1 MNKKE
6 YAESFIEA
14 IKNKEE
20 NLYRFFTKRTIITSL
35 NEQKNLTLDEFL
47 IFIKENLQKEDF
59 IIKRTFESA
68 SSVYSIPA
76 AANSFLT
83 SSVIFLRLTS
93 TKGARCVRVIDWP
106 PY

>member
-59 IIKRTFESA
+59 IIKRTFEIA
-68 SSVYSIPA
+68 VCIKFDIYTTKLIELFIEIKDRRFSIVEFKV
-76 AANSFLT
+76 NEQ
-83 SSVIFLRLTS
+83 
-93 TKGARCVRVIDWP
+93 
-106 PY
+106 

>member
-68 SSVYSIPA
+68 VCIKFEIY
-76 AANSFLT
+76 T
-83 SSVIFLRLTS
+83 
-93 TKGARCVRVIDWP
+93 TKLIELFIEIKDRRFSLVEYKVNEQ
-106 PY
+106 

>member
-68 SSVYSIPA
+68 VCIKFEIY
-76 AANSFLT
+76 T
-83 SSVIFLRLTS
+83 
-93 TKGARCVRVIDWP
+93 TKLIELFIEQKDRRFSLVEYKVNEK
-106 PY
+106 

>member
-1 MNKKE
+1 MNKKD

-68 SSVYSIPA
+68 VCIKFEIYTTKLIELFIEIKDRRFSIVEFKV
-76 AANSFLT
+76 NEQ
-83 SSVIFLRLTS
+83 
-93 TKGARCVRVIDWP
+93 
-106 PY
+106 

>member
-59 IIKRTFESA
+59 IIKRTFES
-68 SSVYSIPA
+68 VVCIKFEIYTTKLIELFIEIKDRRFSIVEFKV
-76 AANSFLT
+76 NEQ
-83 SSVIFLRLTS
+83 
-93 TKGARCVRVIDWP
+93 
-106 PY
+106 

>member
-68 SSVYSIPA
+68 VCIKFEIYTTKLIELFIEIKDRRFSIVEFKV
-76 AANSFLT
+76 NEQQ
-83 SSVIFLRLTS
+83 
-93 TKGARCVRVIDWP
+93 
-106 PY
+106 

>member
-6 YAESFIEA
+6 YAESFIKA

-68 SSVYSIPA
+68 VCIKFEIYTTKLIELFIEIKDRRFSIVEFKV
-76 AANSFLT
+76 NEQ
-83 SSVIFLRLTS
+83 
-93 TKGARCVRVIDWP
+93 
-106 PY
+106 

>member
-47 IFIKENLQKEDF
+47 IL
-59 IIKRTFESA
+59 A
-68 SSVYSIPA
+68 
-76 AANSFLT
+76 
-83 SSVIFLRLTS
+83 LR
-93 TKGARCVRVIDWP
+93 R
-106 PY
+106 

>member
-47 IFIKENLQKEDF
+47 IFIKENLQKDDF

-68 SSVYSIPA
+68 VCIKFEIYTTKLIELFIEIKDRRFSIVEFKV
-76 AANSFLT
+76 NEQ
-83 SSVIFLRLTS
+83 
-93 TKGARCVRVIDWP
+93 
-106 PY
+106 

>member
-35 NEQKNLTLDEFL
+35 NEKKNLTLDEFL

-68 SSVYSIPA
+68 VCIKFEIY
-76 AANSFLT
+76 T
-83 SSVIFLRLTS
+83 
-93 TKGARCVRVIDWP
+93 TKLIELFM
-106 PY
+106 

>member
-68 SSVYSIPA
+68 VCIKFEIY
-76 AANSFLT
+76 T
-83 SSVIFLRLTS
+83 
-93 TKGARCVRVIDWP
+93 TKLIELFIEIKDRRFIIVEFKVNEQ
-106 PY
+106 

>member
-47 IFIKENLQKEDF
+47 IFIKENLQKDDF

-68 SSVYSIPA
+68 VCIKFEIY
-76 AANSFLT
+76 T
-83 SSVIFLRLTS
+83 
-93 TKGARCVRVIDWP
+93 TKLIELFIEIKDRRFSLVEYKVNEK
-106 PY
+106 